1 MRYVYYLEYSALRGG
16 IMWHEAQ
23 LKIQEVAMKTKNRF
37 TMILGALFAAVS
49 MAAIAATS
57 PFLGSQGDPH
67 GTLYLNVDQSARQI
81 FPVKIWS
88 VDGQLTNRSDQGMLW
103 VKPGNYTFS
112 VKLGKVNMADVPGLE
127 RGTSDG
133 QQDHNLKVTVEQ
145 GKAYYIGA
153 KFSAAGKWEPV
164 VWKTEDQKP

>member
-1 MRYVYYLEYSALRGG
+1 
-16 IMWHEAQ
+16 
-23 LKIQEVAMKTKNRF
+23 MKMKSRF
-37 TMILGALFAAVS
+37 TMMLGGMLALAS
-49 MAAIAATS
+49 MAVIAATS
-57 PFLGSQGDPH
+57 PFLGSQSDPH

-103 VKPGNYTFS
+103 VKPGDYTFS

-127 RGTSDG
+127 RGANY
-133 QQDHNLKVTVEQ
+133 QEDHDLKVTVEQ

-164 VWKTEDQKP
+164 VWKTEDQKQ